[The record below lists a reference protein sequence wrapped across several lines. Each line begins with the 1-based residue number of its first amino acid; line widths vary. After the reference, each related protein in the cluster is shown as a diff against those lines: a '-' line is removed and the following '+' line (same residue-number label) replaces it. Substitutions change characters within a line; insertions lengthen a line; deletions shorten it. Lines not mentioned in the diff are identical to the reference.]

1 MTVLGTVDAPL
12 DLFGGLVTDMAP
24 ADLPAGVSPDCAD
37 VAFLPGAVKTRP
49 GLASVFTALSGNPT
63 VNYLK
68 TYVDPELNRRLLFL
82 AGDGK
87 LWQEFPEGTL
97 SDLTTVGNSVSPAT
111 AGARAKSATLFGR
124 EYIAFHDGKFGLDI
138 PRQFDGTYF
147 DRVSQVGPAAG
158 PVTVADAA
166 AETAKTI
173 AASPTGA
180 VRAASSVT
188 ITTTTAHNFIAGQ
201 TVTIAGVTDASFNG
215 VFVIASIPTV
225 TTLTYLQS
233 GADSTSGGGTA
244 TLTPQISAGVHKVS
258 VFFKTRQGYLTQ
270 PSPPVAWTA
279 AGGRRVT
286 LTGIPIGLGNVNIV
300 ARVLAF
306 TSSGGDSFYYTSGLN
321 NTPNMVI
328 ANNTTTTV
336 TLDFSDAVLLAGSP
350 VDHLFRL
357 AELGECSGVIGYAS
371 RLFWWGERH
380 QLRNFSNLSFDG
392 GWTLSGP
399 EVPLGWARDATFGVG
414 SQRGFS
420 NIWGAQYEILGD
432 GATATRGLITQSAV
446 TDSNG
451 VARIT
456 PNTGYSVRAR
466 VKAFPPLTQGTLH
479 IHLYSASGGIN
490 TTGLVVTTAQVN
502 ALPANAFGEFTATL
516 TAPLTTIPADLL
528 LRVYADGTPNSGS
541 GFAVD
546 NIEIFPAAQPYHA
559 SLVRASRAEDPESYD
574 GVNGL
579 LSVSE
584 NDGQAVRAAFTLRGQ
599 LYFVKEHSIHSTQDD
614 GVNEPAAW
622 TLTEVSRTV
631 GTPSV
636 DGVDTGE
643 DWAAIAHRSGLYIF
657 SGGEP
662 VKISQEIQPLWDQ
675 INWAA
680 GHTLWVRVD
689 TRAKRILVG
698 VPIAPATQPNRILV
712 LDYRGL
718 HTADEIA
725 SMASTHSS
733 ASTGR
738 ILAGGRAR
746 KWAPWRITAHSA
758 ALAERAD
765 GTARFFLGNGA
776 SNGKIYDLS
785 DAQLSDDGAAISGY
799 YTTCFFPS
807 VDDEAALQV
816 GAHRKLFSYLTC
828 YAEGAGNLSLTAF
841 PVSQGF
847 PTALVPLPLSSP
859 AARDLELPIN
869 VLGER
874 VAFQVGTSQA
884 GAWFR
889 LSRLVPSLKPD
900 PWSPVRGGN

>member
-49 GLASVFTALSGNPT
+49 GLASVFSALSGNPT

-68 TYVDPELNRRLLFL
+68 TYSDPELNRRLLFL

-97 SDLTTVGNSVSPAT
+97 TDLTTVGNSVSPAT

-138 PRQFDGTYF
+138 PRQFDGAYF
-147 DRVSQVGPAAG
+147 DRVSQIGPAAG

-166 AETAKTI
+166 AETASTI

-180 VRAASSVT
+180 VRASSTVT
-188 ITTTTAHNFIAGQ
+188 ITTTARPLAGQ

-215 VFVIASIPTV
+215 VFVIASVPTA

-392 GWTLSGP
+392 GWALSGA
-399 EVPLGWARDATFGVG
+399 EVPLGWTRDATFGAG

-420 NIWGAQYEILGD
+420 NIWGARYEIIGD
-432 GATATRGLITQSAV
+432 GATATRGLITQPLSPTRTVWRA
-446 TDSNG
+446 S
-451 VARIT
+451 RH
-456 PNTGYSVRAR
+456 TGYSVRAR
-466 VKAFPPLTQGTLH
+466 VRAVPPLPRARCTF
-479 IHLYSASGGIN
+479 I
-490 TTGLVVTTAQVN
+490 
-502 ALPANAFGEFTATL
+502 FTA
-516 TAPLTTIPADLL
+516 
-528 LRVYADGTPNSGS
+528 
-541 GFAVD
+541 
-546 NIEIFPAAQPYHA
+546 PAA
-559 SLVRASRAEDPESYD
+559 
-574 GVNGL
+574 
-579 LSVSE
+579 
-584 NDGQAVRAAFTLRGQ
+584 
-599 LYFVKEHSIHSTQDD
+599 
-614 GVNEPAAW
+614 
-622 TLTEVSRTV
+622 
-631 GTPSV
+631 
-636 DGVDTGE
+636 
-643 DWAAIAHRSGLYIF
+643 
-657 SGGEP
+657 
-662 VKISQEIQPLWDQ
+662 
-675 INWAA
+675 
-680 GHTLWVRVD
+680 
-689 TRAKRILVG
+689 
-698 VPIAPATQPNRILV
+698 
-712 LDYRGL
+712 
-718 HTADEIA
+718 
-725 SMASTHSS
+725 AST
-733 ASTGR
+733 
-738 ILAGGRAR
+738 
-746 KWAPWRITAHSA
+746 P
-758 ALAERAD
+758 
-765 GTARFFLGNGA
+765 
-776 SNGKIYDLS
+776 
-785 DAQLSDDGAAISGY
+785 
-799 YTTCFFPS
+799 
-807 VDDEAALQV
+807 
-816 GAHRKLFSYLTC
+816 
-828 YAEGAGNLSLTAF
+828 
-841 PVSQGF
+841 
-847 PTALVPLPLSSP
+847 P
-859 AARDLELPIN
+859 A
-869 VLGER
+869 
-874 VAFQVGTSQA
+874 
-884 GAWFR
+884 W
-889 LSRLVPSLKPD
+889 
-900 PWSPVRGGN
+900 WSPRRK